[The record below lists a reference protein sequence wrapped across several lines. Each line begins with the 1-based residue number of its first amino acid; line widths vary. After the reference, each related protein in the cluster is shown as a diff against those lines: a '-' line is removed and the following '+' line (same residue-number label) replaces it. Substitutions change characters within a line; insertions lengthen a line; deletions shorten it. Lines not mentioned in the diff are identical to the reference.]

1 MLQLLIKL
9 FGRDYVNR
17 AIGTRTNVSKP
28 IQLDQNSPFKL
39 YSDEAYNN
47 PKARQLIED
56 KIAEYGPFA
65 LSNKNASEVANF
77 EMNARRLLEAKN
89 KEFGVTEGLL
99 IRSDLMK
106 MTDDK
111 LNALAKEG
119 ESLQAKRVLTGEDRE
134 RLKYINNILEEAQ
147 KLPNTGKGLR
157 EDIKAAG
164 VKPEAD
170 VIDIE
175 TKKKVDEKGLGSLRD
190 DFGLPQG
197 VDPKSERG
205 KLIQELQRSTA
216 GSKKAEELA
225 KNILDDM
232 LGPFGGTK
240 DLMREGQRRAVVRQI
255 MLKDKR
261 IGLTDKELEDLR
273 LSKDLQRGTDAK
285 DPLELFDKYYT
296 RNNTKFDALDGIID
310 GSRSP
315 NEAAEQFMKE
325 FDGFDI
331 VAPAKPKPMTKQEE
345 LDEAERMRNKFRF
358 DDEEVD
364 ELDEFLDDT
373 PRDDKAKGGLA
384 DILGV

>member
-1 MLQLLIKL
+1 MLQLLIRL

-39 YSDEAYNN
+39 YSDDAYNN

-77 EMNARRLLEAKN
+77 KMNARRLLEAKN
-89 KEFGVTEGLL
+89 KEFG
-99 IRSDLMK
+99 I
-106 MTDDK
+106 TD
-111 LNALAKEG
+111 
-119 ESLQAKRVLTGEDRE
+119 
-134 RLKYINNILEEAQ
+134 RLKETRTT
-147 KLPNTGKGLR
+147 KP
-157 EDIKAAG
+157 
-164 VKPEAD
+164 KPEAD

-190 DFGLPQG
+190 DFGLPEG

-216 GSKKAEELA
+216 GSKKAESLA
-225 KNILDDM
+225 KNIVEDM
-232 LGPFGGTK
+232 FGPLGATK

-255 MLKDKR
+255 MLRDKR

-310 GSRSP
+310 GSRTP
-315 NEAAEQFMKE
+315 EEAADEFMKE

-331 VAPAKPKPMTKQEE
+331 VAPAKPEPRFREG
-345 LDEAERMRNKFRF
+345 LDDEAVEIAEREAFE
-358 DDEEVD
+358 DDID

>member
-39 YSDEAYNN
+39 YSDDAYDN

-89 KEFGVTEGLL
+89 KEFGVTE
-99 IRSDLMK
+99 
-106 MTDDK
+106 
-111 LNALAKEG
+111 
-119 ESLQAKRVLTGEDRE
+119 
-134 RLKYINNILEEAQ
+134 RLKETRTT
-147 KLPNTGKGLR
+147 KP
-157 EDIKAAG
+157 
-164 VKPEAD
+164 KPEAD

-190 DFGLPQG
+190 DFGLPEG

-205 KLIQELQRSTA
+205 KLISELQRSTA

-225 KNILDDM
+225 KNIVDDM

-261 IGLTDKELEDLR
+261 LDLPANEFDDLLYSR
-273 LSKDLQRGTDAK
+273 DLQRGTDAK

-315 NEAAEQFMKE
+315 EEAAEEFLKE

>member
-39 YSDEAYNN
+39 YSDDAYDN

-89 KEFGVTEGLL
+89 KEFGVTE
-99 IRSDLMK
+99 
-106 MTDDK
+106 
-111 LNALAKEG
+111 
-119 ESLQAKRVLTGEDRE
+119 
-134 RLKYINNILEEAQ
+134 RLKETRTT
-147 KLPNTGKGLR
+147 KP
-157 EDIKAAG
+157 
-164 VKPEAD
+164 KPEAD

-175 TKKKVDEKGLGSLRD
+175 TKKKVDEKGIGSLRD
-190 DFGLPQG
+190 DFGLPEG

-225 KNILDDM
+225 KNIVDDM

-261 IGLTDKELEDLR
+261 LDLPANEFDDLLYSR
-273 LSKDLQRGTDAK
+273 DLQRGTDAK

-315 NEAAEQFMKE
+315 EEAAEEFMKE

>member
-1 MLQLLIKL
+1 MLQLLIRL

-39 YSDEAYNN
+39 YSDDAYNN

-89 KEFGVTEGLL
+89 KEFG
-99 IRSDLMK
+99 I
-106 MTDDK
+106 TD
-111 LNALAKEG
+111 
-119 ESLQAKRVLTGEDRE
+119 
-134 RLKYINNILEEAQ
+134 RLKETRTT
-147 KLPNTGKGLR
+147 KP
-157 EDIKAAG
+157 
-164 VKPEAD
+164 KPEAD

-225 KNILDDM
+225 KNIVDDM

-261 IGLTDKELEDLR
+261 LDLPANEFDDLLYSR
-273 LSKDLQRGTDAK
+273 DLQRGTDAK

-296 RNNTKFDALDGIID
+296 RNNTKFDALDNIID

-315 NEAAEQFMKE
+315 EEAAEEFMKE

-331 VAPAKPKPMTKQEE
+331 VAPAKPKPMTRQEE

>member
-1 MLQLLIKL
+1 MLQLLIRL

-39 YSDEAYNN
+39 YSDDAYDN

-89 KEFGVTEGLL
+89 KEFGVTE
-99 IRSDLMK
+99 
-106 MTDDK
+106 
-111 LNALAKEG
+111 
-119 ESLQAKRVLTGEDRE
+119 
-134 RLKYINNILEEAQ
+134 RLKETRTT
-147 KLPNTGKGLR
+147 KP
-157 EDIKAAG
+157 
-164 VKPEAD
+164 KPEAD

-175 TKKKVDEKGLGSLRD
+175 TKKKVDEKGIGSLRD

-205 KLIQELQRSTA
+205 KLISELQRSTA

-225 KNILDDM
+225 KNIVDDM

-261 IGLTDKELEDLR
+261 LDLPANEFDDLLYSR
-273 LSKDLQRGTDAK
+273 DLQRGTDAK

-315 NEAAEQFMKE
+315 EEAAEEFMKE

>member
-39 YSDEAYNN
+39 YSDDAYDN

-89 KEFGVTEGLL
+89 KEFGVTE
-99 IRSDLMK
+99 
-106 MTDDK
+106 
-111 LNALAKEG
+111 
-119 ESLQAKRVLTGEDRE
+119 
-134 RLKYINNILEEAQ
+134 RLKETRTT
-147 KLPNTGKGLR
+147 KP
-157 EDIKAAG
+157 
-164 VKPEAD
+164 KPEAD

-175 TKKKVDEKGLGSLRD
+175 TKKKVDEKGIGSLRD
-190 DFGLPQG
+190 DFGLPEG

-225 KNILDDM
+225 KNIVDDM

-261 IGLTDKELEDLR
+261 LDLPANEFDDLLYSR
-273 LSKDLQRGTDAK
+273 DLQRGTDAK

-310 GSRSP
+310 GSKSP
-315 NEAAEQFMKE
+315 EEAAEEFMKE

>member
-39 YSDEAYNN
+39 YSDDAYDN

-89 KEFGVTEGLL
+89 KEFGVTE
-99 IRSDLMK
+99 
-106 MTDDK
+106 
-111 LNALAKEG
+111 
-119 ESLQAKRVLTGEDRE
+119 
-134 RLKYINNILEEAQ
+134 RLKETRTT
-147 KLPNTGKGLR
+147 KP
-157 EDIKAAG
+157 
-164 VKPEAD
+164 KPEAD

-190 DFGLPQG
+190 DFGLPEG

-205 KLIQELQRSTA
+205 KLISELQRSTA

-225 KNILDDM
+225 KNIVDDM

-261 IGLTDKELEDLR
+261 LDLPANEFDDLLYSR
-273 LSKDLQRGTDAK
+273 DLQRGTDAK

-315 NEAAEQFMKE
+315 EETAEEFMKE

>member
-39 YSDEAYNN
+39 YSDDAYDN

-89 KEFGVTEGLL
+89 KEFGVTE
-99 IRSDLMK
+99 
-106 MTDDK
+106 
-111 LNALAKEG
+111 
-119 ESLQAKRVLTGEDRE
+119 
-134 RLKYINNILEEAQ
+134 RLKETRTT
-147 KLPNTGKGLR
+147 KP
-157 EDIKAAG
+157 
-164 VKPEAD
+164 KPEAD

-175 TKKKVDEKGLGSLRD
+175 TKKKVDEKGIGSLRD
-190 DFGLPQG
+190 DFGLPEG

-225 KNILDDM
+225 KNIVDDM

-261 IGLTDKELEDLR
+261 LDLPANEFDDLLYSR
-273 LSKDLQRGTDAK
+273 DLQRGTDAK

-296 RNNTKFDALDGIID
+296 RNNTKFDALDVIID

-315 NEAAEQFMKE
+315 EEAAEEFMKE

>member
-1 MLQLLIKL
+1 MLQLLIRL

-39 YSDEAYNN
+39 YSDDAYDN

-89 KEFGVTEGLL
+89 KEFGVTE
-99 IRSDLMK
+99 
-106 MTDDK
+106 
-111 LNALAKEG
+111 
-119 ESLQAKRVLTGEDRE
+119 
-134 RLKYINNILEEAQ
+134 RLKETRTT
-147 KLPNTGKGLR
+147 KP
-157 EDIKAAG
+157 
-164 VKPEAD
+164 KPEAD

-205 KLIQELQRSTA
+205 KLIQELQRVTA
-216 GSKKAEELA
+216 GSKEADKIAKELV
-225 KNILDDM
+225 DDV
-232 LGPFGGTK
+232 FSIGGTK

-261 IGLTDKELEDLR
+261 LDLPANEFDDLLYSR
-273 LSKDLQRGTDAK
+273 DLQRGTDAK

-315 NEAAEQFMKE
+315 EEAAEEFMKE

-345 LDEAERMRNKFRF
+345 LDEAERMRNNFRL

>member
-1 MLQLLIKL
+1 MLQLLIRL

-39 YSDEAYNN
+39 YSDDAYDN

-89 KEFGVTEGLL
+89 KEFGIT
-99 IRSDLMK
+99 
-106 MTDDK
+106 
-111 LNALAKEG
+111 
-119 ESLQAKRVLTGEDRE
+119 E
-134 RLKYINNILEEAQ
+134 RLKETRTT
-147 KLPNTGKGLR
+147 KP
-157 EDIKAAG
+157 
-164 VKPEAD
+164 KPEAD

-190 DFGLPQG
+190 DFGLPEG

-216 GSKKAEELA
+216 GSKKTEELA

-232 LGPFGGTK
+232 LGPFGPTR

-261 IGLTDKELEDLR
+261 IRLPADEFDDLLYSRDLE
-273 LSKDLQRGTDAK
+273 RGTDAK

-296 RNNTKFDALDGIID
+296 RNNTKFDALDDIID

-315 NEAAEQFMKE
+315 EEAAEEFIKE

-331 VAPAKPKPMTKQEE
+331 VAPAKPKPASLE
-345 LDEAERMRNKFRF
+345 N
-358 DDEEVD
+358 EVD

>member
-39 YSDEAYNN
+39 YSDDAYDN

-89 KEFGVTEGLL
+89 KEFGVTE
-99 IRSDLMK
+99 
-106 MTDDK
+106 
-111 LNALAKEG
+111 
-119 ESLQAKRVLTGEDRE
+119 
-134 RLKYINNILEEAQ
+134 RLKETRTT
-147 KLPNTGKGLR
+147 KP
-157 EDIKAAG
+157 
-164 VKPEAD
+164 KPEAD

-190 DFGLPQG
+190 DFGLPEG

-205 KLIQELQRSTA
+205 KLISELQRSTA

-261 IGLTDKELEDLR
+261 LDLPANEFDDLLYSR
-273 LSKDLQRGTDAK
+273 DLQRGTDAK

-315 NEAAEQFMKE
+315 EEAAEEFMKE

>member
-1 MLQLLIKL
+1 MLQLLIRL

-28 IQLDQNSPFKL
+28 IQLDKNSPFKL
-39 YSDEAYNN
+39 YSDDAYDN

-89 KEFGVTEGLL
+89 KEFGVTE
-99 IRSDLMK
+99 
-106 MTDDK
+106 
-111 LNALAKEG
+111 
-119 ESLQAKRVLTGEDRE
+119 
-134 RLKYINNILEEAQ
+134 RLKETRTT
-147 KLPNTGKGLR
+147 KP
-157 EDIKAAG
+157 
-164 VKPEAD
+164 KPEAD

-175 TKKKVDEKGLGSLRD
+175 TKRKVDEKGLGSLRD
-190 DFGLPQG
+190 DFGLPEG

-255 MLKDKR
+255 MLRDKR
-261 IGLTDKELEDLR
+261 IDLTDKELEDLR

-315 NEAAEQFMKE
+315 EEAANEFMKE

-331 VAPAKPKPMTKQEE
+331 VAPAKPKPMTRQEE

-364 ELDEFLDDT
+364 ELDEFLDGT

>member
-1 MLQLLIKL
+1 MLQLLIRL

-39 YSDEAYNN
+39 YSDDAYDN

-89 KEFGVTEGLL
+89 RAAGVTEGL
-99 IRSDLMK
+99 K
-106 MTDDK
+106 QVK
-111 LNALAKEG
+111 K
-119 ESLQAKRVLTGEDRE
+119 
-134 RLKYINNILEEAQ
+134 
-147 KLPNTGKGLR
+147 P
-157 EDIKAAG
+157 
-164 VKPEAD
+164 KPEAD

-175 TKKKVDEKGLGSLRD
+175 TKRKVDEKGLGSLRD
-190 DFGLPQG
+190 DFGLPEG

-216 GSKKAEELA
+216 GSKKAESLA
-225 KNILDDM
+225 KQAFETM
-232 LGPFGGTK
+232 FGPLGKGAQRDPFSPTR

-261 IGLTDKELEDLR
+261 IKLPANEFDDLLYSRDLE
-273 LSKDLQRGTDAK
+273 RGTDAK

-296 RNNTKFDALDGIID
+296 RNDTKFEALDNIID

-315 NEAAEQFMKE
+315 GEAAEEFLKE

-331 VAPAKPKPMTKQEE
+331 VAPAKPKPAPFDDEAA
-345 LDEAERMRNKFRF
+345 EAERMRNKFRV
-358 DDEEVD
+358 DDEEID

>member
-39 YSDEAYNN
+39 YSDDAYDN

-89 KEFGVTEGLL
+89 KEFGVTE
-99 IRSDLMK
+99 
-106 MTDDK
+106 
-111 LNALAKEG
+111 
-119 ESLQAKRVLTGEDRE
+119 
-134 RLKYINNILEEAQ
+134 RLKETRTT
-147 KLPNTGKGLR
+147 KP
-157 EDIKAAG
+157 
-164 VKPEAD
+164 KPEAD

-190 DFGLPQG
+190 DFGLPEG

-225 KNILDDM
+225 KNIVDDM

-261 IGLTDKELEDLR
+261 LDLPANEFDDLLYSR
-273 LSKDLQRGTDAK
+273 DLQRGTDAK

-315 NEAAEQFMKE
+315 EEAAEEFMKE

-364 ELDEFLDDT
+364 ELDEFLDGT

>member
-1 MLQLLIKL
+1 MLNLLIRL

-28 IQLDQNSPFKL
+28 IQLDKNSPFKL
-39 YSDEAYNN
+39 YSDDAYDN

-89 KEFGVTEGLL
+89 KEFG
-99 IRSDLMK
+99 I
-106 MTDDK
+106 TD
-111 LNALAKEG
+111 
-119 ESLQAKRVLTGEDRE
+119 
-134 RLKYINNILEEAQ
+134 RLKETRTT
-147 KLPNTGKGLR
+147 KP
-157 EDIKAAG
+157 
-164 VKPEAD
+164 KPEAD

-190 DFGLPQG
+190 DFGLPEG

-255 MLKDKR
+255 M
-261 IGLTDKELEDLR
+261 
-273 LSKDLQRGTDAK
+273 
-285 DPLELFDKYYT
+285 
-296 RNNTKFDALDGIID
+296 
-310 GSRSP
+310 
-315 NEAAEQFMKE
+315 
-325 FDGFDI
+325 
-331 VAPAKPKPMTKQEE
+331 
-345 LDEAERMRNKFRF
+345 
-358 DDEEVD
+358 
-364 ELDEFLDDT
+364 
-373 PRDDKAKGGLA
+373 
-384 DILGV
+384 

>member
-1 MLQLLIKL
+1 MLKLLIRL
-9 FGRDYVNR
+9 FGKDYVNR

-89 KEFGVTEGLL
+89 KEFGVTE
-99 IRSDLMK
+99 
-106 MTDDK
+106 
-111 LNALAKEG
+111 
-119 ESLQAKRVLTGEDRE
+119 
-134 RLKYINNILEEAQ
+134 RLKETRTT
-147 KLPNTGKGLR
+147 KP
-157 EDIKAAG
+157 
-164 VKPEAD
+164 KPEAD

-190 DFGLPQG
+190 DFGLPEG

-216 GSKKAEELA
+216 GSKKAEELT

-261 IGLTDKELEDLR
+261 LDLPANEFDDLLYSR
-273 LSKDLQRGTDAK
+273 DLQRGTDAK
-285 DPLELFDKYYT
+285 DPLELFDKYYI

-315 NEAAEQFMKE
+315 EEAAEEFMKE

-331 VAPAKPKPMTKQEE
+331 VAPAKPKPMTTQEE
-345 LDEAERMRNKFRF
+345 LDEAERMRNKFRV
-358 DDEEVD
+358 DDEEID

>member
-1 MLQLLIKL
+1 MLQLLIRL
-9 FGRDYVNR
+9 FGKDYVNR

-28 IQLDQNSPFKL
+28 IKLDQNSPFKL
-39 YSDEAYNN
+39 YSDDAYDN

-65 LSNKNASEVANF
+65 LSNKNASEISNF
-77 EMNARRLLEAKN
+77 EMNVRRLIEAKN
-89 KEFGVTEGLL
+89 KEFGVTEGLR

-164 VKPEAD
+164 GKPEAD

-190 DFGLPQG
+190 DFGLPEG

-205 KLIQELQRSTA
+205 KLIQELQRVTA
-216 GSKKAEELA
+216 GSKEADRIAKELVDNMSSIGA
-225 KNILDDM
+225 R
-232 LGPFGGTK
+232 GAQK
-240 DLMREGQRRAVVRQI
+240 DVMQEGRRRAVVRQI
-255 MLKDKR
+255 MLRDKR
-261 IGLTDKELEDLR
+261 IGLTDKELEDLQF
-273 LSKDLQRGTDAK
+273 SNDLQPGTDAK

-296 RNNTKFDALDGIID
+296 RNNTKFDALDNIID
-310 GSRSP
+310 GSRSSE
-315 NEAAEQFMKE
+315 EAAEEFMKE

-331 VAPAKPKPMTKQEE
+331 TA
-345 LDEAERMRNKFRF
+345 
-358 DDEEVD
+358 
-364 ELDEFLDDT
+364 

-384 DILGV
+384 NILGV

>member
-39 YSDEAYNN
+39 YSDDAYDN

-89 KEFGVTEGLL
+89 KEFGVTE
-99 IRSDLMK
+99 
-106 MTDDK
+106 
-111 LNALAKEG
+111 
-119 ESLQAKRVLTGEDRE
+119 
-134 RLKYINNILEEAQ
+134 RLKETRTT
-147 KLPNTGKGLR
+147 KP
-157 EDIKAAG
+157 
-164 VKPEAD
+164 KPEAD

-190 DFGLPQG
+190 DFGLPEG

-205 KLIQELQRSTA
+205 KLISELQRSTA

-225 KNILDDM
+225 KNIVDDM

-261 IGLTDKELEDLR
+261 LDLPANEFDDLLYSR
-273 LSKDLQRGTDAK
+273 DLQRGTDAK

-296 RNNTKFDALDGIID
+296 RNNTKFDALDDIID

-315 NEAAEQFMKE
+315 EEAAEEFMKE

-358 DDEEVD
+358 DDEELD

>member
-39 YSDEAYNN
+39 YSDDAYDN

-89 KEFGVTEGLL
+89 KEFGVTE
-99 IRSDLMK
+99 
-106 MTDDK
+106 
-111 LNALAKEG
+111 
-119 ESLQAKRVLTGEDRE
+119 
-134 RLKYINNILEEAQ
+134 RLKETRTT
-147 KLPNTGKGLR
+147 KP
-157 EDIKAAG
+157 
-164 VKPEAD
+164 KPEAD

-190 DFGLPQG
+190 DFGLPEG

-225 KNILDDM
+225 KNIVDDM

-240 DLMREGQRRAVVRQI
+240 DLMREGERRAVVRQI

-261 IGLTDKELEDLR
+261 LDLPANEFDDLLYSR
-273 LSKDLQRGTDAK
+273 DLQRGTDAK

-315 NEAAEQFMKE
+315 EEAAEEFMKE

>member
-39 YSDEAYNN
+39 YSDDAYDN

-89 KEFGVTEGLL
+89 KEFGVTE
-99 IRSDLMK
+99 
-106 MTDDK
+106 
-111 LNALAKEG
+111 
-119 ESLQAKRVLTGEDRE
+119 
-134 RLKYINNILEEAQ
+134 RLKETRTT
-147 KLPNTGKGLR
+147 KP
-157 EDIKAAG
+157 
-164 VKPEAD
+164 KPEAD

-190 DFGLPQG
+190 DFGLPEG

-205 KLIQELQRSTA
+205 KLISELQRSTA

-225 KNILDDM
+225 KNIVDDM

-261 IGLTDKELEDLR
+261 LDLPANEFDDLLYSR
-273 LSKDLQRGTDAK
+273 DLQRGTDAK

-310 GSRSP
+310 GSKSP
-315 NEAAEQFMKE
+315 EEAAEEFMKE

>member
-1 MLQLLIKL
+1 MLNLLIRL

-28 IQLDQNSPFKL
+28 IQLDKNSPFKL
-39 YSDEAYNN
+39 YSDDAYDN

-89 KEFGVTEGLL
+89 KEFGIT
-99 IRSDLMK
+99 
-106 MTDDK
+106 
-111 LNALAKEG
+111 
-119 ESLQAKRVLTGEDRE
+119 E
-134 RLKYINNILEEAQ
+134 RLKETRTT
-147 KLPNTGKGLR
+147 KPKP
-157 EDIKAAG
+157 
-164 VKPEAD
+164 KPEAD

-190 DFGLPQG
+190 DFGLPEG

-225 KNILDDM
+225 KNIVDDM
-232 LGPFGGTK
+232 LGPFGPTR

-261 IGLTDKELEDLR
+261 IRLPADEFDDLLYSRDLE
-273 LSKDLQRGTDAK
+273 RGTDAK

-296 RNNTKFDALDGIID
+296 RNNTKFDALDDIID

-315 NEAAEQFMKE
+315 EEAAEEFIKE

-331 VAPAKPKPMTKQEE
+331 VAPAKPKPASLE
-345 LDEAERMRNKFRF
+345 N
-358 DDEEVD
+358 EVD

>member
-1 MLQLLIKL
+1 MLQLLIRL

-28 IQLDQNSPFKL
+28 IQLDKNSPFKL
-39 YSDEAYNN
+39 YSDDAYDN

-89 KEFGVTEGLL
+89 KEFG
-99 IRSDLMK
+99 I
-106 MTDDK
+106 TD
-111 LNALAKEG
+111 
-119 ESLQAKRVLTGEDRE
+119 
-134 RLKYINNILEEAQ
+134 RLKETRTT
-147 KLPNTGKGLR
+147 KP
-157 EDIKAAG
+157 
-164 VKPEAD
+164 KPEAD

-175 TKKKVDEKGLGSLRD
+175 TKKKVDEKGLGSLKD
-190 DFGLPQG
+190 DFGLPEG

-205 KLIQELQRSTA
+205 KLISELQRVTA
-216 GSKKAEELA
+216 GSKEADRIAKELVDNMFSMGA
-225 KNILDDM
+225 KRD
-232 LGPFGGTK
+232 T
-240 DLMREGQRRAVVRQI
+240 MREGQRRAVVRQI
-255 MLKDKR
+255 MLRDKR
-261 IGLTDKELEDLR
+261 IDLTDKELEDLR

-310 GSRSP
+310 GSRSAE
-315 NEAAEQFMKE
+315 EAADEFMKE

-331 VAPAKPKPMTKQEE
+331 VAPAKPKPAPFDDEAA
-345 LDEAERMRNKFRF
+345 EAERMRNKFRF

>member
-1 MLQLLIKL
+1 MLQLLIRL

-39 YSDEAYNN
+39 YSDDAYDN
-47 PKARQLIED
+47 PKAVQLIED

-77 EMNARRLLEAKN
+77 EENARRLIEAKN
-89 KEFGVTEGLL
+89 RQFG
-99 IRSDLMK
+99 I
-106 MTDDK
+106 TD
-111 LNALAKEG
+111 
-119 ESLQAKRVLTGEDRE
+119 
-134 RLKYINNILEEAQ
+134 RLKET
-147 KLPNTGKGLR
+147 KTTKP
-157 EDIKAAG
+157 
-164 VKPEAD
+164 KPEAD
-170 VIDIE
+170 VIDIG

-255 MLKDKR
+255 MLRDKR

-315 NEAAEQFMKE
+315 EEAAEEFMKE

-358 DDEEVD
+358 DDEEID

>member
-1 MLQLLIKL
+1 MLQLLIRL

-39 YSDEAYNN
+39 YSDDAYDN

-89 KEFGVTEGLL
+89 KEFGVTE
-99 IRSDLMK
+99 
-106 MTDDK
+106 
-111 LNALAKEG
+111 
-119 ESLQAKRVLTGEDRE
+119 
-134 RLKYINNILEEAQ
+134 RLKETRTT
-147 KLPNTGKGLR
+147 KP
-157 EDIKAAG
+157 
-164 VKPEAD
+164 KPEAD

-205 KLIQELQRSTA
+205 KLIQELQRVTA
-216 GSKKAEELA
+216 GSKEADKIAKELV
-225 KNILDDM
+225 DDV
-232 LGPFGGTK
+232 FSIGGTK

-261 IGLTDKELEDLR
+261 LDLPANEFDDLLYSR
-273 LSKDLQRGTDAK
+273 DLQRGTDAK

-315 NEAAEQFMKE
+315 EEAAEEFMKE

>member
-1 MLQLLIKL
+1 MLQLLIRL

-39 YSDEAYNN
+39 YSDDAYDN

-89 KEFGVTEGLL
+89 KEFGVTE
-99 IRSDLMK
+99 
-106 MTDDK
+106 
-111 LNALAKEG
+111 
-119 ESLQAKRVLTGEDRE
+119 
-134 RLKYINNILEEAQ
+134 RLKETRTT
-147 KLPNTGKGLR
+147 KP
-157 EDIKAAG
+157 
-164 VKPEAD
+164 KPEAD

-190 DFGLPQG
+190 DFGLPEG

-205 KLIQELQRSTA
+205 KLISELQRSTA

-225 KNILDDM
+225 KNIVDDM

-261 IGLTDKELEDLR
+261 LDLPANEFDDLLYSR
-273 LSKDLQRGTDAK
+273 DLQRGTDAK

-315 NEAAEQFMKE
+315 EEAAEEFMKE

-384 DILGV
+384 DILGG

>member
-39 YSDEAYNN
+39 YSDDAYDN

-89 KEFGVTEGLL
+89 KEFGVTE
-99 IRSDLMK
+99 
-106 MTDDK
+106 
-111 LNALAKEG
+111 
-119 ESLQAKRVLTGEDRE
+119 
-134 RLKYINNILEEAQ
+134 RLKETRTT
-147 KLPNTGKGLR
+147 KP
-157 EDIKAAG
+157 
-164 VKPEAD
+164 KPEAD

-175 TKKKVDEKGLGSLRD
+175 TKKKVDEKGIGSLRD
-190 DFGLPQG
+190 DFGLPEG

-205 KLIQELQRSTA
+205 KLISELQRSTA

-225 KNILDDM
+225 KNIVDDM

-261 IGLTDKELEDLR
+261 LDLPANEFDDLLYSR
-273 LSKDLQRGTDAK
+273 DLQRGTDAK

-315 NEAAEQFMKE
+315 EEAAEEFMKE

>member
-39 YSDEAYNN
+39 YSDDAYNN

-89 KEFGVTEGLL
+89 KEFG
-99 IRSDLMK
+99 I
-106 MTDDK
+106 TD
-111 LNALAKEG
+111 
-119 ESLQAKRVLTGEDRE
+119 
-134 RLKYINNILEEAQ
+134 RLKETRTT
-147 KLPNTGKGLR
+147 KP
-157 EDIKAAG
+157 
-164 VKPEAD
+164 KPEAD

-190 DFGLPQG
+190 DFGLPEG

>member
-39 YSDEAYNN
+39 YSDDAYDN

-89 KEFGVTEGLL
+89 KEFGVTE
-99 IRSDLMK
+99 
-106 MTDDK
+106 
-111 LNALAKEG
+111 
-119 ESLQAKRVLTGEDRE
+119 
-134 RLKYINNILEEAQ
+134 RLKETRTT
-147 KLPNTGKGLR
+147 KP
-157 EDIKAAG
+157 
-164 VKPEAD
+164 KPEAD

-225 KNILDDM
+225 KNIVDDM

-261 IGLTDKELEDLR
+261 LNLPANEFDDLLYSR
-273 LSKDLQRGTDAK
+273 DLQRGTDAK

-315 NEAAEQFMKE
+315 EEAAEEFMKE

>member
-39 YSDEAYNN
+39 YSDDAYDN

-89 KEFGVTEGLL
+89 KEFGVTE
-99 IRSDLMK
+99 
-106 MTDDK
+106 
-111 LNALAKEG
+111 
-119 ESLQAKRVLTGEDRE
+119 
-134 RLKYINNILEEAQ
+134 RLKETRTT
-147 KLPNTGKGLR
+147 KP
-157 EDIKAAG
+157 
-164 VKPEAD
+164 KPEAD

-190 DFGLPQG
+190 DFGLPEG

-225 KNILDDM
+225 KNIVDDM

-255 MLKDKR
+255 MLKDKT
-261 IGLTDKELEDLR
+261 LDLPANEFDDLLYSR
-273 LSKDLQRGTDAK
+273 DLQRGTDAK

-315 NEAAEQFMKE
+315 EEAAEEFMKE

>member
-1 MLQLLIKL
+1 MLKLLIRL
-9 FGRDYVNR
+9 FGKDYVNR

-39 YSDEAYNN
+39 YSDDAYDN

-89 KEFGVTEGLL
+89 KEFGVT
-99 IRSDLMK
+99 D
-106 MTDDK
+106 
-111 LNALAKEG
+111 
-119 ESLQAKRVLTGEDRE
+119 
-134 RLKYINNILEEAQ
+134 RLKE
-147 KLPNTGKGLR
+147 
-157 EDIKAAG
+157 IKTAKP
-164 VKPEAD
+164 KPEAD
-170 VIDIE
+170 VIDIG
-175 TKKKVDEKGLGSLRD
+175 TKKKVDEQGLGSLRD
-190 DFGLPQG
+190 DFGLPEG

-216 GSKKAEELA
+216 GSKKAESLA
-225 KNILDDM
+225 KQAVETM
-232 LGPFGGTK
+232 FGPLGRGAQK
-240 DLMREGQRRAVVRQI
+240 DVMQEGRRRAVVRQI
-255 MLKDKR
+255 MLRDKR
-261 IGLTDKELEDLR
+261 IGLTDKELEDLQF
-273 LSKDLQRGTDAK
+273 SNDLQPGTDAK

-296 RNNTKFDALDGIID
+296 RNNTKFDALDNIID
-310 GSRSP
+310 GSRTP
-315 NEAAEQFMKE
+315 EEAAEEFMKE

-331 VAPAKPKPMTKQEE
+331 VAPAKPKPMTRQEE
-345 LDEAERMRNKFRF
+345 LDEAERMRNKFRV
-358 DDEEVD
+358 DDEEID

>member
-1 MLQLLIKL
+1 MLQLLIRL
-9 FGRDYVNR
+9 FGKDYVNR

-39 YSDEAYNN
+39 YSDDAYDN

-89 KEFGVTEGLL
+89 KEFGVTE
-99 IRSDLMK
+99 
-106 MTDDK
+106 
-111 LNALAKEG
+111 
-119 ESLQAKRVLTGEDRE
+119 
-134 RLKYINNILEEAQ
+134 RLKETRTT
-147 KLPNTGKGLR
+147 KP
-157 EDIKAAG
+157 
-164 VKPEAD
+164 KPEAD

-190 DFGLPQG
+190 DFGLPEG

-205 KLIQELQRSTA
+205 KLISELQRSTA

-225 KNILDDM
+225 KNIVDDM

-261 IGLTDKELEDLR
+261 LDLPANEFDDLLYSR
-273 LSKDLQRGTDAK
+273 DLQRGTDAK

-315 NEAAEQFMKE
+315 EEAAEEFMKE

>member
-1 MLQLLIKL
+1 MLQLLIRL

-39 YSDEAYNN
+39 YSDDAYDN

-89 KEFGVTEGLL
+89 KEFGVTE
-99 IRSDLMK
+99 
-106 MTDDK
+106 
-111 LNALAKEG
+111 
-119 ESLQAKRVLTGEDRE
+119 
-134 RLKYINNILEEAQ
+134 RLKETRTT
-147 KLPNTGKGLR
+147 KP
-157 EDIKAAG
+157 
-164 VKPEAD
+164 KPEAD

-190 DFGLPQG
+190 DFGLPEG

-205 KLIQELQRSTA
+205 KLISELQRSTA

-225 KNILDDM
+225 KNIVDDM

-261 IGLTDKELEDLR
+261 LNLPANEFDDLLYSR
-273 LSKDLQRGTDAK
+273 DLQRGTDAK

-315 NEAAEQFMKE
+315 EEAAEEFMKE

-364 ELDEFLDDT
+364 ELDVDEFLDDT

>member
-1 MLQLLIKL
+1 MLQLLIRL

-39 YSDEAYNN
+39 YSDDAYDN

-89 KEFGVTEGLL
+89 KEFGVTE
-99 IRSDLMK
+99 
-106 MTDDK
+106 
-111 LNALAKEG
+111 
-119 ESLQAKRVLTGEDRE
+119 
-134 RLKYINNILEEAQ
+134 RLKETRTT
-147 KLPNTGKGLR
+147 KP
-157 EDIKAAG
+157 
-164 VKPEAD
+164 KPEAD

-190 DFGLPQG
+190 DFGLPEG

-225 KNILDDM
+225 KNIVDDM

-261 IGLTDKELEDLR
+261 LNLPANEFDDLLYSR
-273 LSKDLQRGTDAK
+273 DLQRGTDAK

-315 NEAAEQFMKE
+315 EEAAEEFMKE

-331 VAPAKPKPMTKQEE
+331 VDPAKPKPMTRQEE

-364 ELDEFLDDT
+364 ELDVDEFLDDT

>member
-1 MLQLLIKL
+1 MLQLLIRL

-39 YSDEAYNN
+39 YSDDAYDN

-89 KEFGVTEGLL
+89 KEFGVTE
-99 IRSDLMK
+99 
-106 MTDDK
+106 
-111 LNALAKEG
+111 
-119 ESLQAKRVLTGEDRE
+119 
-134 RLKYINNILEEAQ
+134 RLKETRTT
-147 KLPNTGKGLR
+147 KP
-157 EDIKAAG
+157 
-164 VKPEAD
+164 KPEAD

-190 DFGLPQG
+190 DFGLPEG

-205 KLIQELQRSTA
+205 KLISELQRSTA

-225 KNILDDM
+225 KNIVDDM

-261 IGLTDKELEDLR
+261 LNLPANEFDDLLYSR
-273 LSKDLQRGTDAK
+273 DLQRGTDAK

-315 NEAAEQFMKE
+315 EEAAEEFMKE

>member
-1 MLQLLIKL
+1 MLNLLIRL

-28 IQLDQNSPFKL
+28 IQLDKNSPFKL
-39 YSDEAYNN
+39 YSDDAYDN

-89 KEFGVTEGLL
+89 KEFGVTE
-99 IRSDLMK
+99 
-106 MTDDK
+106 
-111 LNALAKEG
+111 
-119 ESLQAKRVLTGEDRE
+119 
-134 RLKYINNILEEAQ
+134 RLKEIRTT
-147 KLPNTGKGLR
+147 KP
-157 EDIKAAG
+157 
-164 VKPEAD
+164 KPEAD

-175 TKKKVDEKGLGSLRD
+175 TKKKIDEKGLGSLRD
-190 DFGLPQG
+190 DFGLPEG

-216 GSKKAEELA
+216 GSKKAESLA
-225 KNILDDM
+225 KNIVEDM
-232 LGPFGGTK
+232 FGPLGATK

-255 MLKDKR
+255 MLRDKR
-261 IGLTDKELEDLR
+261 IGLTDKELEDLQF
-273 LSKDLQRGTDAK
+273 SNDLQPGTDAK

-296 RNNTKFDALDGIID
+296 RNNTKFDALDNIID
-310 GSRSP
+310 GSRTP
-315 NEAAEQFMKE
+315 DEAAEEFMKE

-331 VAPAKPKPMTKQEE
+331 VAPAKPKPMTRQEE

>member
-1 MLQLLIKL
+1 MLQLLIRL

-39 YSDEAYNN
+39 YSDDAYDN

-89 KEFGVTEGLL
+89 KEFGVTE
-99 IRSDLMK
+99 
-106 MTDDK
+106 
-111 LNALAKEG
+111 
-119 ESLQAKRVLTGEDRE
+119 
-134 RLKYINNILEEAQ
+134 RLKETRTT
-147 KLPNTGKGLR
+147 KP
-157 EDIKAAG
+157 
-164 VKPEAD
+164 KPEAD

-190 DFGLPQG
+190 DFGLPEG

-205 KLIQELQRSTA
+205 KLISELQRSTA

-225 KNILDDM
+225 KNIVDDM

-261 IGLTDKELEDLR
+261 LDLPANEFDDLLYSR
-273 LSKDLQRGTDAK
+273 DLQRGTDAK

-315 NEAAEQFMKE
+315 EEAAEEFMKE